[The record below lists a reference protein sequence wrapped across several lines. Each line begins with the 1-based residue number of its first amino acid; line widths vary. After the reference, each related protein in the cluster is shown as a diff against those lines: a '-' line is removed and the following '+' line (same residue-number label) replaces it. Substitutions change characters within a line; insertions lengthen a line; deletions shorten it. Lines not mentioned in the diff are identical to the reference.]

1 MQGRAD
7 VLGEEGR
14 KVRDACVKVKI
25 VGKLEDKRRYTWQDA
40 VERLNK
46 CYARESRVGSDG
58 CCYSV
63 PLFDCLF
70 PDPDKYYFGVR
81 GQWYIY
87 KKYGGKTYDILDIHD
102 ALEKVD
108 EKPFVEKYTSLQR
121 PGHDELNKLI
131 DKRRADIEIEC
142 KEALANPDAR
152 HKYSWLVAQRRVRS
166 CFGGHFRDDFQ
177 ALLGKSSHF
186 DGLYSII
193 DIYKAV
199 CEWKIADWE
208 KFKKFTDEEG
218 PGAYEQKVLVEEHI
232 SALEKEYQDAK
243 RSLKQYSEDEAEKR
257 VTDCSPDDPLLGN
270 SKFSILKGGRCDG
283 NIYKTYTIFDIHNRL
298 NRLYNL
304 SQIEFSS
311 QLKKDVCRSVIKE
324 YESAINNLCWYPRS
338 EAERRVRDCLRGNF
352 VGDTDIFP
360 NKDEE
365 LHGPKTEQTY
375 DIFDI
380 KHSIEYFDERKFLK
394 KCVDKNDPMSKENRE
409 ITNHL
414 INEERKKINEEYAK
428 AIEKVEIEHG
438 SGFII
443 NDHFVITNKHV
454 IDDAEDKTIFICNAS
469 IGELS
474 CKVAYTDIK
483 KDLALLYCQGLD
495 IKQNRVAPLRLS
507 NEPLLPGMQV
517 FSFGYPMSHT
527 GETALFVNGHVSGYK
542 ETYSDY
548 RPSLV
553 VLNLS
558 LNSGNSGGPI
568 LSWIGNQLKVVG
580 VTVQKHFKEILTLE
594 EREKIE
600 QIRKSMETNYISDI
614 SDREIT
620 CLRDQVISPHSVVPV
635 FATSEP
641 DPRQIPMNLLTLKLY
656 DALETH
662 SQFNLSNAVR
672 GGNVIKFIEEAFK
685 ECERK
690 HKDELDE
697 VVKWSADR
705 NILPSGQHSA
715 SDCSIQ

>member
-1 MQGRAD
+1 MQDHAD

-14 KVRDACVKVKI
+14 KVQDACVKVKI
-25 VGKLEDKRRYTWQDA
+25 IGKPEDTRRYTWQDA
-40 VERLNK
+40 VRRLDK
-46 CYARESRVGSDG
+46 CYAGELRVDSYGG
-58 CCYSV
+58 FYMV
-63 PLFDCLF
+63 PCTVGHLF
-70 PDPDKYYFGVR
+70 PDPDEYFVSYRAREPGYPSKYAGE
-81 GQWYIY
+81 
-87 KKYGGKTYDILDIHD
+87 TYNILDIHD
-102 ALEKVD
+102 ALEKID

-121 PGHDELNKLI
+121 PGRDELNKLI
-131 DKRRADIEIEC
+131 DKRRSDIEIEC
-142 KEALANPDAR
+142 EEALANPDAR
-152 HKYSWLVAQRRVRS
+152 HKYSWLVAQRRVRN
-166 CFGGHFRDDFQ
+166 CFGGNFRDDFEV
-177 ALLGKSSHF
+177 LPEKSPHF
-186 DGLYSII
+186 NGFYSIVQ
-193 DIYKAV
+193 IYDAV
-199 CEWKIADWE
+199 CKWQTCDWQN
-208 KFKKFTDEEG
+208 FKKFTDEEG
-218 PGAYEQKVLVEEHI
+218 PGAYEQKMLVEEHI
-232 SALEKEYQDAK
+232 SVMKKEYQDAK
-243 RSLKQYSEDEAEKR
+243 QSIKQYSKDEAEKR
-257 VTDCSPDDPLLGN
+257 MTDCLPDDPSLDK
-270 SKFSILKGGRCDG
+270 SKFSIQEGVICDG
-283 NIYKTYTIFDIHNRL
+283 NIYKTYDIFDI
-298 NRLYNL
+298 YNGVKSL
-304 SQIEFSS
+304 HHIFPSLDSL
-311 QLKKDVCRSVIKE
+311 QLKKDIYESVIKD
-324 YESAINNLCWYPRS
+324 YQSAINNLGRYTKM
-338 EAERRVRDCLRGNF
+338 EAERHVRDCLPGNF

-365 LHGPKTEQTY
+365 LNGPKTEQTY

-380 KHSIEYFDERKFLK
+380 KHSIEYFDKRKFLTK
-394 KCVDKNDPMSKENRE
+394 YVDQNDLRYKEENSE
-409 ITNHL
+409 ILNHL
-414 INEERKKINEEYAK
+414 INEEREKIKEEYAR

-483 KDLALLYCQGLD
+483 KDFALLYCQGLD
-495 IKQNRVAPLRLS
+495 IKRNRVAPLHLS

-542 ETYSDY
+542 EMYSDY

-600 QIRKSMETNYISDI
+600 QIGKSMETSYISDI
-614 SDREIT
+614 SDNEIT
-620 CLRDQVISPHSVVPV
+620 RLRDQVISP
-635 FATSEP
+635 
-641 DPRQIPMNLLTLKLY
+641 DPRQIPINLLTLKLY

-662 SQFNLSNAVR
+662 SQFNLSNAVP
-672 GGNVIKFIEEAFK
+672 GDDVIKFIEEAVK
-685 ECERK
+685 KCNRE

-715 SDCSIQ
+715 SDCCIQ

>member
-25 VGKLEDKRRYTWQDA
+25 IGKLEDKRRYTWQDA
-40 VERLNK
+40 VERLKK
-46 CYARESRVGSDG
+46 CYAGELRVGGDG
-58 CCYSV
+58 YCYSV

-81 GQWYIY
+81 GQWY

-102 ALEKVD
+102 ALEKID

-121 PGHDELNKLI
+121 PGHDKWNKLI
-131 DKRRADIEIEC
+131 DKQRTEIEIEC
-142 KEALANPDAR
+142 EEALANPDAR
-152 HKYSWLVAQRRVRS
+152 HKYSWLVAQRRVRN

-193 DIYKAV
+193 DIYNAV

-208 KFKKFTDEEG
+208 KFKKLTDEEG

-232 SALEKEYQDAK
+232 SVVEKEYQDAK

-257 VTDCSPDDPLLGN
+257 VTDFSPDDPLLDK

-298 NRLYNL
+298 DRLYNL
-304 SQIEFSS
+304 SQIEFFS
-311 QLKKDVCRSVIKE
+311 QSKKDVCRIVIKE

-338 EAERRVRDCLRGNF
+338 EAERLVRDCLPGNF

-380 KHSIEYFDERKFLK
+380 KDSIEYFDDRKLLK
-394 KCVDKNDPMSKENRE
+394 KYVDKSYRRSKVVNRE
-409 ITNHL
+409 EINL
-414 INEERKKINEEYAK
+414 QINEEREKIKEEYAK

-495 IKQNRVAPLRLS
+495 IKRNRVAPLHLS
-507 NEPLLPGMQV
+507 NEPLLPGM
-517 FSFGYPMSHT
+517 
-527 GETALFVNGHVSGYK
+527 
-542 ETYSDY
+542 
-548 RPSLV
+548 
-553 VLNLS
+553 
-558 LNSGNSGGPI
+558 
-568 LSWIGNQLKVVG
+568 
-580 VTVQKHFKEILTLE
+580 
-594 EREKIE
+594 
-600 QIRKSMETNYISDI
+600 
-614 SDREIT
+614 
-620 CLRDQVISPHSVVPV
+620 
-635 FATSEP
+635 
-641 DPRQIPMNLLTLKLY
+641 
-656 DALETH
+656 
-662 SQFNLSNAVR
+662 
-672 GGNVIKFIEEAFK
+672 
-685 ECERK
+685 
-690 HKDELDE
+690 
-697 VVKWSADR
+697 
-705 NILPSGQHSA
+705 
-715 SDCSIQ
+715 

>member
-1 MQGRAD
+1 MQGQAD

-25 VGKLEDKRRYTWQDA
+25 IGKLKDKRKYTWQDA
-40 VERLNK
+40 VERLNN
-46 CYARESRVGSDG
+46 CYAGELHVHGDG
-58 CCYSV
+58 NCFSV
-63 PLFDCLF
+63 PLFDYLF

-81 GQWYIY
+81 GQRY

-102 ALEKVD
+102 ALEKID

-142 KEALANPDAR
+142 KEALANLDAR

-193 DIYKAV
+193 DIYNAV

-232 SALEKEYQDAK
+232 SALEKEYQDAT

-257 VTDCSPDDPLLGN
+257 VTDCSPDDPLLDK

-283 NIYKTYTIFDIHNRL
+283 NIYKTYTIFDIHYRL
-298 NRLYNL
+298 NSLYDL
-304 SQIEFSS
+304 SQIECFS

-338 EAERRVRDCLRGNF
+338 EAERRVRDCLPGNF
-352 VGDTDIFP
+352 VDDTDIFP

-394 KCVDKNDPMSKENRE
+394 KCVDKNDPMPKENRE

-454 IDDAEDKTIFICNAS
+454 IDDAEDKKIVVSNAS

-474 CKVAYTDIK
+474 CKVDYTDIK
-483 KDLALLYCQGLD
+483 EDLALLYCQGLD
-495 IKQNRVAPLRLS
+495 IKQNRVVPLHLS

-542 ETYSDY
+542 EIYSDY

-580 VTVQKHFKEILTLE
+580 VTTQKHFKEILTLE

-600 QIRKSMETNYISDI
+600 QIRKSMETNDISDI
-614 SDREIT
+614 SGEEIT
-620 CLRDQVISPHSVVPV
+620 RLNHPVPALKIHES
-635 FATSEP
+635 ATSKS

-662 SQFNLSNAVR
+662 SQFNLSNALP
-672 GGNVIKFIEEAFK
+672 GDNVIKFIEEAFK
-685 ECERK
+685 ECEGK

-715 SDCSIQ
+715 SDCCIQ

>member
-1 MQGRAD
+1 MQGQAD

-25 VGKLEDKRRYTWQDA
+25 IGKLEDKRRYTWQDA

-46 CYARESRVGSDG
+46 CYAREVRVGGDG

-63 PLFDCLF
+63 QLLDCLF

-81 GQWYIY
+81 GQLY

-102 ALEKVD
+102 ALEKID

-121 PGHDELNKLI
+121 PGHDKLNKLI
-131 DKRRADIEIEC
+131 NKQRAEIEIEWE
-142 KEALANPDAR
+142 EALANPDAR

-177 ALLGKSSHF
+177 ALLGKSSHV

-193 DIYKAV
+193 DIYNAV

-218 PGAYEQKVLVEEHI
+218 PGAYEQKGLVEEHM
-232 SALEKEYQDAK
+232 SVLEKEYQDAK

-257 VTDCSPDDPLLGN
+257 VTECSPDDPLLGR
-270 SKFSILKGGRCDG
+270 SKFSMLKGGRCDG
-283 NIYKTYTIFDIHNRL
+283 NINKTYTIFDIHNRL
-298 NRLYNL
+298 NRLYDL
-304 SQIEFSS
+304 SQIEWFS

-338 EAERRVRDCLRGNF
+338 EAERRVRDCLPGNF

-414 INEERKKINEEYAK
+414 INEEREKIKEEYAK

-438 SGFII
+438 SGFVI

-454 IDDAEDKTIFICNAS
+454 IDDAEGKKIVISNAS
-469 IGELS
+469 IGELP
-474 CKVAYTDIK
+474 CKVSYTDIK
-483 KDLALLYCQGLD
+483 KDLALLFCSGLN
-495 IKQNRVAPLRLS
+495 IKQNQVVPLHLS

-527 GETALFVNGHVSGYK
+527 GETALFVNGCVSGFK
-542 ETYSDY
+542 ETCSDY

-553 VLNLS
+553 VLNVS

-568 LSWIGNQLKVVG
+568 LCWVGNQLKVVG
-580 VTVQKHFKEILTLE
+580 VATQKHFKEILTLE

-614 SDREIT
+614 SDKEIT
-620 CLRDQVISPHSVVPV
+620 RLRDQVISPHSVVPV
-635 FATSEP
+635 FSTSEP

-662 SQFNLSNAVR
+662 SQFNLSNAVP
-672 GGNVIKFIEEAFK
+672 GDNVIKFIEEAFK

-690 HKDELDE
+690 HKDKLDE

-705 NILPSGQHSA
+705 NILLSGQHSA
-715 SDCSIQ
+715 SDCCIQ

>member
-1 MQGRAD
+1 MQGQAD

-25 VGKLEDKRRYTWQDA
+25 IGKPDDKRRYTWQDA
-40 VERLNK
+40 VERLQK
-46 CYARESRVGSDG
+46 CYTSGGSHF
-58 CCYSV
+58 V
-63 PLFDCLF
+63 PPVRHFF
-70 PDPDKYYFGVR
+70 PDPRKYDVIG
-81 GQWYIY
+81 IY
-87 KKYGGKTYDILDIHD
+87 QGDTCGGKTYDILDIYD
-102 ALEKVD
+102 ALEKID
-108 EKPFVEKYTSLQR
+108 EMPFVKKYTSIKR
-121 PGHDELNKLI
+121 TGRDELNKLI
-131 DKRRADIEIEC
+131 DKRRADIV
-142 KEALANPDAR
+142 KEYEEASAINPDAR
-152 HKYSWLVAQRRVRS
+152 RKYSWHVAQRRVRN
-166 CFGGHFRDDFQ
+166 CFGGNFPFRYVLMGFRIP
-177 ALLGKSSHF
+177 HN
-186 DGLYSII
+186 GLYSII
-193 DIYKAV
+193 DIYDAV
-199 CEWKIADWE
+199 CKWQMTDWE
-208 KFKKFTDEEG
+208 SFQKFTDEEG
-218 PGAYEQKVLVEEHI
+218 PGAYEQKMLVEEHL
-232 SALEKEYQDAK
+232 SVMEKEYHDAK
-243 RSLKQYSEDEAEKR
+243 RSLKQYSKDEAEKR
-257 VTDCSPDDPLLGN
+257 VTDCLPDDPLLDK
-270 SKFSILKGGRCDG
+270 SKFSFQEDGRCDG
-283 NIYKTYTIFDIHNRL
+283 NIYKTYNIFDIYNRVNSL
-298 NRLYNL
+298 N
-304 SQIEFSS
+304 SS
-311 QLKKDVCRSVIKE
+311 QLKKDIYRNVIEE
-324 YESAINNLCWYPRS
+324 YECAANNLCRYSRS
-338 EAERRVRDCLRGNF
+338 EAEHLIRDCLPGNF

-360 NKDEE
+360 NKDEK
-365 LHGPKTEQTY
+365 LHGPKPEQTF

-380 KHSIEYFDERKFLK
+380 KHSVEYFDEKKFLDK
-394 KCVDKNDPMSKENRE
+394 YVDEKDPWAKEINRQV
-409 ITNHL
+409 
-414 INEERKKINEEYAK
+414 NEERKKIKEEYAK
-428 AIEKVEIEHG
+428 ATEKVEIDHG

-443 NDHFVITNKHV
+443 SDHLIITNKHV
-454 IDDAEDKTIFICNAS
+454 IDNAEGKEIFISNAL
-469 IGELS
+469 IGKLPCE
-474 CKVAYTDIK
+474 VAHTDIK

>member
-1 MQGRAD
+1 MQGQAD

-25 VGKLEDKRRYTWQDA
+25 IGKLEDKRRYTWQDA

-46 CYARESRVGSDG
+46 CYAREVRVGGDG

-63 PLFDCLF
+63 QLLDCLF

-81 GQWYIY
+81 GQLY
-87 KKYGGKTYDILDIHD
+87 KKHGGKTYDILDIHD
-102 ALEKVD
+102 ALEKID

-121 PGHDELNKLI
+121 PGHDKLNKLI
-131 DKRRADIEIEC
+131 NKQRAEIEIEWE
-142 KEALANPDAR
+142 EALANPDAR

-177 ALLGKSSHF
+177 ALLGKSSHV

-193 DIYKAV
+193 DIYNAV

-218 PGAYEQKVLVEEHI
+218 PGAYEQKVLVEEHM
-232 SALEKEYQDAK
+232 SVLEKEYQDAK

-257 VTDCSPDDPLLGN
+257 VTECSPDDPLLGR
-270 SKFSILKGGRCDG
+270 SKFSMLKGGRCDG
-283 NIYKTYTIFDIHNRL
+283 NINKTYTIFDIHNRL
-298 NRLYNL
+298 NRLYDL
-304 SQIEFSS
+304 SQIEWFS

-338 EAERRVRDCLRGNF
+338 EAERRVRDCLPGNF

-380 KHSIEYFDERKFLK
+380 KHSIAYFDGRKLLK
-394 KCVDKNDPMSKENRE
+394 KYVDKSYRRSKVVRRE
-409 ITNHL
+409 EINL
-414 INEERKKINEEYAK
+414 QINEEREKIKEEYAK

-474 CKVAYTDIK
+474 CKVAYTDIQ

-495 IKQNRVAPLRLS
+495 IK
-507 NEPLLPGMQV
+507 
-517 FSFGYPMSHT
+517 
-527 GETALFVNGHVSGYK
+527 
-542 ETYSDY
+542 
-548 RPSLV
+548 
-553 VLNLS
+553 
-558 LNSGNSGGPI
+558 
-568 LSWIGNQLKVVG
+568 
-580 VTVQKHFKEILTLE
+580 
-594 EREKIE
+594 
-600 QIRKSMETNYISDI
+600 
-614 SDREIT
+614 
-620 CLRDQVISPHSVVPV
+620 
-635 FATSEP
+635 
-641 DPRQIPMNLLTLKLY
+641 
-656 DALETH
+656 
-662 SQFNLSNAVR
+662 
-672 GGNVIKFIEEAFK
+672 
-685 ECERK
+685 
-690 HKDELDE
+690 
-697 VVKWSADR
+697 
-705 NILPSGQHSA
+705 
-715 SDCSIQ
+715 